1 MKKYG
6 IIALLFA
13 LLFCTACGE
22 QAPATKPPADS
33 LMQESRFEIENG
45 KIISQTLNTVST
57 DKKTNYTYT
66 KEAGV
71 ESLATG
77 NAAGNCSLTFA
88 QMQKALETLAAY
100 TADPGIGFTGPCKN
114 GLLKTDTRWIEVM
127 AEMEK
132 AENEW
137 RFVYSISENTIKPL
151 EGKYTGL
158 KGYGMLQL
166 SNLDQFGNITDG
178 SNQGKSC
185 YIFIDK

>member
-1 MKKYG
+1 MKKCSV
-6 IIALLFA
+6 ALLI
-13 LLFCTACGE
+13 LTLIFCTACTDT
-22 QAPATKPPADS
+22 PATKPPADS
-33 LMQESRFEIENG
+33 LMQESRFEIADG
-45 KIISQTLNTVST
+45 KVTSQTLNTVSA
-57 DKKTNYTYT
+57 DKKTNYAYT
-66 KEAGV
+66 NAGGV
-71 ESLATG
+71 ESLAAG

-88 QMQKALETLAAY
+88 QMQKVLETLAAY
-100 TADPGIGFTGPCKN
+100 TADPGVEFAGSCKN

-132 AENEW
+132 AENEG
-137 RFVYSISENTIKPL
+137 RFVYSISENTIKPQV
-151 EGKYTGL
+151 GKYTGL